1 MFNFHPSES
10 YVDYRF
16 NSLPG
21 KYRMVFDSDAKEY
34 GGHGRLL
41 PHQHHETSVDVSG
54 DVSGGGKRHL
64 ISLYLP
70 TRTAIV
76 LEKVVSLSCAT
87 DTSPA
92 Q

>member
-1 MFNFHPSES
+1 M
-10 YVDYRF
+10 VF
-16 NSLPG
+16 NS
-21 KYRMVFDSDAKEY
+21 DAEEY

-41 PHQHHETSVDVSG
+41 PDQHHETSI

-76 LEKVVSLSCAT
+76 LEKV
-87 DTSPA
+87 
-92 Q
+92 

>member
-1 MFNFHPSES
+1 
-10 YVDYRF
+10 
-16 NSLPG
+16 
-21 KYRMVFDSDAKEY
+21 MVFYSDAKRY

-41 PHQHHETSVDVSG
+41 LDQYHETSIDVS
-54 DVSGGGKRHL
+54 DSKKQHL

-76 LEKVVSLSCAT
+76 LEKVVRLSCPA
-87 DTSPA
+87 DTCPA